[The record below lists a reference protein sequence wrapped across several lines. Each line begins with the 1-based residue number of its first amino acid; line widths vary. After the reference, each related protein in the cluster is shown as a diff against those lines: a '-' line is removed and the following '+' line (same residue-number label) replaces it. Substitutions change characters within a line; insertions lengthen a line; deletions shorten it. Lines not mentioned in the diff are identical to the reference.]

1 MADISLANIT
11 MNYKGKAALNNVSLE
26 VKDKEFFVVFGP
38 AGAGKTTLLNVIAG
52 IVLPS
57 EGVVRMN
64 GNVIN
69 AMEPEERNVAM
80 VFENYALYP
89 HLTVFDNMAS
99 PLRSP
104 TYREPDSV
112 IREEV
117 RRVARILRID
127 GLLERLPSE
136 LSNGQQQR
144 VSLGRALVRKPEVF
158 LMDEPLTH
166 LDAKLR
172 HQMRAEFKEMQ
183 QSLNT
188 TTIYVTHDYLEAL
201 SLGDRIAVIHQGRI
215 EQVGKPDDIY
225 YRPATEYVAEA
236 FGEPEI
242 NLLDADIIRRPEA
255 AYLNLLGD
263 SGHFSVPGDVLERI
277 DQAGCPAV
285 RVGFRPR
292 DISYSFEED
301 PEGSLEARIYS
312 FEPLGAK
319 AILTVERNGRQIR
332 LTAPADLECSMDEP
346 IYLTFNT
353 AEALFFDSS
362 TRRFLGRSGEKGGGK
377 DGGTHH

>member
-1 MADISLANIT
+1 MADILLENIT

-69 AMEPEERNVAM
+69 TLEPEERNVAM

-104 TYREPDSV
+104 KYREQDSV
-112 IREEV
+112 VREEV

-144 VSLGRALVRKPEVF
+144 VSLGRALIRKPEVF

-242 NLLDADIIRRPEA
+242 NLLEADIIRRPEA

-263 SGHFSVPGDVLERI
+263 SDHFSVPDDVLERI
-277 DQAGCPAV
+277 DQAGCTVV

-346 IYLTFNT
+346 IYLIFNT
-353 AEALFFDSS
+353 AEALFFDSN
-362 TRRFLGRSGEKGGGK
+362 TRCFLGRSGEKGGRK
-377 DGGTHH
+377 DGGAHH